1 MPSCVR
7 RIREES
13 FASVATLLI
22 VLRLWR
28 VVRIVNAAALGAKAQ
43 ADRQLSVARA
53 KVRNVVHALHKA
65 QDKYKGEIV
74 SCLFNT
80 HVFLSACIIHMY
92 SLLKVLLALH
102 YAMLMHPLCTCSC
115 IITPL
120 YNRSFP

>member
-1 MPSCVR
+1 MERVCVFIIH

-53 KVRNVVHALHKA
+53 KVRNVVHALHKS
-65 QDKYKGEIV
+65 QDKCKLEQV
-74 SCLFNT
+74 SRFFFSGT
-80 HVFLSACIIHMY
+80 HLLRLCVSYVCVH
-92 SLLKVLLALH
+92 SLLNPVYSNVYILLW
-102 YAMLMHPLCTCSC
+102 
-115 IITPL
+115 
-120 YNRSFP
+120 